1 MKSKRIKTNFD
12 IHLLKLVTMIIF
24 ASHIFAAFSQ
34 NDSVNARDLTYLTS
48 GGKLLPLQA
57 IMDIRHYSIALDVD
71 ITKQSIR
78 GSTTVSLNL
87 SKKTDTILLDLIHLY
102 TVTRIKVNQKA
113 VVFHQKDDKIF
124 ILSPTGFETG
134 NQKVTIEYYGIPP
147 VAVKPPGM
155 EVLHGPKISMA
166 TTGYLSIYRAKAEKC
181 IFHVKIIRV
190 MNPMRGPN

>member
-71 ITKQSIR
+71 ITKQSIS
-78 GSTTVSLNL
+78 GSATVSLNL

-102 TVTRIKVNQKA
+102 TVTKIKVNQK
-113 VVFHQKDDKIF
+113 
-124 ILSPTGFETG
+124 S
-134 NQKVTIEYYGIPP
+134 
-147 VAVKPPGM
+147 
-155 EVLHGPKISMA
+155 S
-166 TTGYLSIYRAKAEKC
+166 
-181 IFHVKIIRV
+181 RV
-190 MNPMRGPN
+190 PSEG